1 MAAGSGPLILREADA
16 TALVAMA
23 RAGAPCEV
31 CGLLVG
37 REGEVVRIVPTA
49 NDAGRPTEYAIPP
62 EAHFAAIRAARAEGL
77 EVIGAFH
84 SHPASAAEPSPRD
97 AATAFPEFV
106 FLIVG
111 LAPRAHLRA
120 WRFAD
125 GNFAELALVRR

>member
-1 MAAGSGPLILREADA
+1 MAGGNGPLQLCDRDA
-16 TALVAMA
+16 AAMVSLA
-23 RAGAPCEV
+23 RAGAPREV

-37 REGEVVRIVPTA
+37 RGRTVVRIVPTGNA
-49 NDAGRPTEYAIPP
+49 AERPTEYAIPP

-84 SHPASAAEPSPRD
+84 SHPASAANPSPRD
-97 AATAFPEFV
+97 AASAFEDFV

-111 LAPRAHLRA
+111 LSPTADLRA
-120 WRFAD
+120 WTFAD